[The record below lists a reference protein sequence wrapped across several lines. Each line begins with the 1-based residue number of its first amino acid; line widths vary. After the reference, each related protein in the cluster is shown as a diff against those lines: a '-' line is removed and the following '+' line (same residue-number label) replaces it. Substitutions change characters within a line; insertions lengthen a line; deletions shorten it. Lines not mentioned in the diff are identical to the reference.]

1 MGDVELEIGQVEA
14 PSTSPS
20 PGRAKYGRLDRQEA
34 TKVIFIFHFPLKN
47 NTTYVFKNYFQ
58 PTKIMLGR
66 QFAILIVWM
75 KRAKLLILSK
85 T

>member
-34 TKVIFIFHFPLKN
+34 TKVIFIFHFPLK
-47 NTTYVFKNYFQ
+47 K
-58 PTKIMLGR
+58 
-66 QFAILIVWM
+66 
-75 KRAKLLILSK
+75 
-85 T
+85 